1 MYIKITKSGPRRY
14 VQLVEAFRDDQGKP
28 RQRTVATLGRLETVA
43 TLGRLETVASEVD
56 SLINGLLRV
65 TGREP
70 VGEAPEQTLQ
80 FEFSKAFG
88 DLYALQ
94 QLWQQLGFDAFR
106 RVFRSG
112 KRTLDVELLLRILV
126 FNRLSNPDSKLGVLR
141 WLETVQFPGGEVSAV
156 SHQHLLRAMDA
167 MVKAKDAVE
176 ETLASTL
183 RPLIDQELSVVFYDL
198 TTVSVTGD
206 TTMKEELRAFGR
218 SKDGGVARQVV
229 IGLIQTADGLPLAH
243 EVFEGNVGEA
253 STLLPMLDRLAKRF
267 PIRRVVLV
275 ADRGLLNLDNLAALD
290 AIKLP
295 SGEAL
300 EYIIAVPGSRYG
312 DFDETIR
319 PLQESHAASVTA
331 STADVDNFG
340 NTWIDETCW
349 QERRLVVAHD
359 EEAAQAKTEARRQQV
374 EQLMA
379 QADQWCDKLAQ
390 QEDGHKGSGRPLSE
404 SGITARF
411 YQTVKEAGLA
421 HIIDIDLGNEGFAY
435 HYRALRQQALERLD
449 GKLLLVTNVVD
460 CPAPEIV
467 RRYKSLADIERG
479 FRVLKS
485 ELEIG
490 PMYHRLPKRI
500 RAHAMICFIA
510 LILHRVMRMRLKAAD
525 NAYSPGRAL
534 SLLSRIQRHQVKING
549 TNVEG
554 LSTVTTEQLE
564 LFRALQIP
572 KPTAQ

>member
-14 VQLVEAFRDDQGKP
+14 VQLVEAYRDDQGNP
-28 RQRTVATLGRLETVA
+28 RQRTVA

-70 VGEAPEQTLQ
+70 LGETPEQTLN

-112 KRTLDVELLLRILV
+112 KRTLDVELLLRIMV
-126 FNRLSNPDSKLGVLR
+126 FNRLSNPDSKLGLLR
-141 WLETVQFPGGEVSAV
+141 WLEVVQFPDGDTRTVG
-156 SHQHLLRAMDA
+156 HHHLLRAMDA
-167 MVKAKDAVE
+167 VVKAKDAVE
-176 ETLASTL
+176 EILATTL

-206 TTMKEELRAFGR
+206 TNVKEEIRAYGR

-229 IGLIQTADGLPLAH
+229 IGLIQTAEGLPLAH

-290 AIKLP
+290 AVKLP

-300 EYIIAVPGSRYG
+300 EYIIAVPGVRYG
-312 DFDETIR
+312 DFDESIR
-319 PLQESHAASVTA
+319 CLQASHVASIDAPDA
-331 STADVDNFG
+331 SIDNLG
-340 NTWIDETCW
+340 NTWIDETRW

-359 EEAAQAKTEARRQQV
+359 EEAAQAKTQARRQQIG
-374 EQLMA
+374 QLIA
-379 QADQWCDKLAQ
+379 QADQWCDKLEQ
-390 QEDGHKGSGRPLSE
+390 QEDGHKGRGRPLSE
-404 SGITARF
+404 PGITARF
-411 YQTVKEAGLA
+411 YQAVKEAGMG
-421 HIIDIDLGNEGFAY
+421 HIIDIDLRHEGFAY

-449 GKLLLVTNVVD
+449 GKLLLVTNVND
-460 CPAPEIV
+460 CPAHEIV

-490 PMYHRLPKRI
+490 PMYHRLPQRI
-500 RAHAMICFIA
+500 RTHATICFIA
-510 LILHRVMRMRLKAAD
+510 LILHRVMRMRLKAA
-525 NAYSPGRAL
+525 NSACSPGRAL

-549 TNVEG
+549 ALVEG
-554 LSTVTTEQLE
+554 LSTVTPEQLE
-564 LFRALQIP
+564 LFKALQIP